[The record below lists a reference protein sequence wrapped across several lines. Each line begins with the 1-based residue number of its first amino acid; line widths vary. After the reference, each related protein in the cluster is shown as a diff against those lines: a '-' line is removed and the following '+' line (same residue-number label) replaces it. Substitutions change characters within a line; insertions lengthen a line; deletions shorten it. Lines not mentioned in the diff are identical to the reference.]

1 MDEQISGTK
10 QTFLAAFVRKP
21 RFVLIGLLVLGI
33 ILIVTL
39 LGPRTI
45 GLLDEGVDVRQ
56 VVVTRGPFEE
66 IIPIRAQVAPV
77 DSVFLDLTIDG
88 RVEEILKNEGDW
100 VEPDELIVRLSNT
113 KLQMDLISR
122 EAEVSEQLNNIQNT
136 RILMDQDEL
145 SLKRDLLEAEADL
158 EKSRDRLDRLA
169 SVYRN
174 GAISEEDFA
183 DAERQVDLDRS
194 LRDIILERTR
204 NSRRLRQSQL
214 DQLAESYE
222 RLKKGLDA
230 ARRVADALDV
240 RATNGGR
247 LSSLNVEIG
256 QYLQIGERV
265 GQLDDESSF
274 RLVAEVDEYYLGK
287 LSKGIKGTA
296 NYANTRH
303 EIEVD
308 RLIPEVSDGVF
319 RVELLFKSPVAGS
332 LTRGQSVFCELEL
345 GSNQAAL
352 QFQMV
357 AGVPPNSTI
366 EVYVPSGKGVA
377 ELSQIKIGR
386 VSVRY
391 AEVVGGA
398 ADAGDQL
405 FIPISQDDNL
415 PHRISISETGR

>member
-10 QTFLAAFVRKP
+10 QTFLAAFVREP

-194 LRDIILERTR
+194 LRDTILA
-204 NSRRLRQSQL
+204 LR
-214 DQLAESYE
+214 
-222 RLKKGLDA
+222 K
-230 ARRVADALDV
+230 
-240 RATNGGR
+240 
-247 LSSLNVEIG
+247 
-256 QYLQIGERV
+256 
-265 GQLDDESSF
+265 
-274 RLVAEVDEYYLGK
+274 LV
-287 LSKGIKGTA
+287 
-296 NYANTRH
+296 
-303 EIEVD
+303 
-308 RLIPEVSDGVF
+308 
-319 RVELLFKSPVAGS
+319 
-332 LTRGQSVFCELEL
+332 
-345 GSNQAAL
+345 
-352 QFQMV
+352 
-357 AGVPPNSTI
+357 
-366 EVYVPSGKGVA
+366 
-377 ELSQIKIGR
+377 
-386 VSVRY
+386 
-391 AEVVGGA
+391 
-398 ADAGDQL
+398 
-405 FIPISQDDNL
+405 
-415 PHRISISETGR
+415 